1 MDKNLVHSFYIF
13 QGLLLIIA
21 GFRCHAIQDQNQN
34 QNHSIDKVQ
43 NLGNER
49 RYQYANTLAKIH
61 GQCNI
66 SPTRYP
72 EKCFIEIKR
81 DLYGHTMLVAIRMGT
96 NMAAQN

>member
-1 MDKNLVHSFYIF
+1 MDKNHLHSFYIF

-21 GFRCHAIQDQNQN
+21 GFQCRAIQDQNQN

-49 RYQYANTLAKIH
+49 RCQYANTLAKIH
-61 GQCNI
+61 GQSNI

-72 EKCFIEIKR
+72 EKCFIEINR
-81 DLYGHTMLVAIRMGT
+81 DLYGHTMLVATRMGT
-96 NMAAQN
+96 NMAAQS

>member
-21 GFRCHAIQDQNQN
+21 GFQCRAIQDQN

-49 RYQYANTLAKIH
+49 RCQYANTLAKIH
-61 GQCNI
+61 GQSNI

-72 EKCFIEIKR
+72 EKCFIEINR
-81 DLYGHTMLVAIRMGT
+81 DLYGLTMLVAIRMGT
-96 NMAAQN
+96 NMVAQN